1 MRVGTF
7 TSQRFTLT
15 AMNQKQASINRL
27 QEEISSGK
35 KLLKPSDDPA
45 QVAATENLDA
55 AIIRLEQYKKNSS
68 QVEQRLQ
75 QEESVLNNLTDSLQ
89 RLKELTIAANSGT
102 LNSNDLK
109 AYRFEVGQIRNQLLD
124 YANTQTATGEYLFSG
139 AKNRTQP
146 FSMLNGSVVY
156 NGDQTQNQIRI
167 SDSRQV
173 PDASTGDHIFQ
184 RILNGNGYFS
194 IDLDSTNTGTG
205 VIGHDSVID
214 PSVLTQANYRIEF
227 SSANS
232 FDVINSDSGA
242 TVLASQPFSADAP
255 IRFDGIEVAIS
266 GQPAA
271 GDAFTISPS
280 RNEDL
285 FSTVDR
291 FYQALANRP
300 QSGAER
306 AAYHQRINQVM
317 NGLDRALDHI
327 GSVHSELGAKLRYID
342 NTRSENESVD
352 LVLKQTRSK
361 IEDTDL
367 VRAISD
373 MKNESTTLEALRQ
386 TYTRF
391 GSRTLFDYLR

>member
-1 MRVGTF
+1 MRVGSF
-7 TSQRFTLT
+7 TSQRFTLA
-15 AMNQKQASINRL
+15 AMNQKQVSINRL

-55 AIIRLEQYKKNSS
+55 AISRLGQYKKNGL

-89 RLKELTIAANSGT
+89 RLKELTVAANSGT
-102 LNSNDLK
+102 LNSNDLT

-124 YANTQTATGEYLFSG
+124 YANTQTASGEYLFSG
-139 AKNRTQP
+139 AKNRSQP
-146 FSMLNGSVVY
+146 FSVLNGQVVY
-156 NGDQTQNQIRI
+156 NGDQTQNRIQI
-167 SDSRQV
+167 SDSRKV

-184 RILNGNGYFS
+184 QIPSGNGHFNAS
-194 IDLDSTNTGTG
+194 ADGANTGTG
-205 VIGHDSVID
+205 IIGNDSVID
-214 PSVLTQANYRIEF
+214 PSALTQANYRIEF
-227 SSANS
+227 SSGNG
-232 FDVINSDSGA
+232 FDVINSDTGA
-242 TVLASQPFSADAP
+242 TVLGGQSFSADSP

-285 FSTVDR
+285 FSSVDR
-291 FYQALANRP
+291 FYQALSSAP
-300 QSGAER
+300 QSASER
-306 AAYHQRINQVM
+306 AAYHQQVNQVM
-317 NGLDRALDHI
+317 NGLDQALDHI
-327 GSVHSELGAKLRYID
+327 GSVRSELGAKLKYID
-342 NTRSENESVD
+342 NTRAENESLD